1 MLQTHKDL
9 GFTSTRE
16 FVSET
21 FLLLFYASNKKRMK
35 NERRK
40 IFEWLRL
47 RGQDLFK
54 QAAEVVRETNGEA
67 QQVLKRSTSC
77 EPESP
82 QQMLHGVPEADFSC
96 LGLRTLVL
104 CFLISYCDAVTE
116 MAHEDKHLPEWT
128 SSLEFISAFKR
139 ALEHRSISRV
149 RNHWKI
155 MLTCLRRTL
164 DETQRKWSAPYT
176 TEVYLTRS
184 NVQRW
189 LEANVFNVQPGSEE
203 IPVILEEN

>member
-21 FLLLFYASNKKRMK
+21 FFLLFYASNKKRMK

-47 RGQDLFK
+47 RGQVLYK
-54 QAAEVVRETNGEA
+54 QAAVVCETNDEA
-67 QQVLKRSTSC
+67 QQVLRRSASC
-77 EPESP
+77 EPDSP
-82 QQMLHGVPEADFSC
+82 QQMLYGVSEAEFSC

-139 ALEHRSISRV
+139 GLKNRSISRV
-149 RNHWKI
+149 RNHWKL
-155 MLTCLRRTL
+155 MATCLRRTMS
-164 DETQRKWSAPYT
+164 ETQKKWSAPWIS
-176 TEVYLTRS
+176 EVYLTR
-184 NVQRW
+184 
-189 LEANVFNVQPGSEE
+189 
-203 IPVILEEN
+203 